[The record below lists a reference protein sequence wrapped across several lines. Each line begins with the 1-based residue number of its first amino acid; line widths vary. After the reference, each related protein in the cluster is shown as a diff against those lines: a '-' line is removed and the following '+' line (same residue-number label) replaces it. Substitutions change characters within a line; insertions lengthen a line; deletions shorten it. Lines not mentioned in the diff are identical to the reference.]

1 MLSLDTNDLAWCEI
15 EGKLV
20 FLDIGKDRY
29 FKLAEDKNRVALDRI
44 RRSGLPEWHQP
55 PWLPRPSTLAP
66 QRTSNAIENGR
77 FNLPEVARAMWMQRR
92 VERKLAR
99 DGFAS
104 MLGDLC
110 KAVNSRP
117 ARSDIAGDA
126 AQKTISAFHH
136 SKLVRTAADRCLPRS
151 IALVL
156 CLAARHVRAHIVIGV
171 RIAPFGAHCWV
182 QAGNEVLNESV
193 EEVLLYTPILAI

>member
-1 MLSLDTNDLAWCEI
+1 MLSLDMKDLAWCEI
-15 EGKLV
+15 DGKLV

-29 FKLAEDKNRVALDRI
+29 FKLADDQNQVALDRI
-44 RRSGLPEWHQP
+44 RRCGLPKWHQP
-55 PWLPRPSTLAP
+55 KWLARPSTLAP

-92 VERKLAR
+92 VERRLAR
-99 DGFAS
+99 YGFAS
-104 MLGDLC
+104 VLSDLC
-110 KAVNSRP
+110 KTVNSRS
-117 ARSDIAGDA
+117 ARTDIAGDA

-151 IALVL
+151 IALAL
-156 CLAARHVRAHIVIGV
+156 GLAAHCVRAHVVIGV

-182 QAGNEVLNESV
+182 QAGNEILNESV